1 MARPPRLT
9 TPLVVAL
16 LVGMAVAAPAAAGD
30 RHPTLAQLEQQVM
43 CPTCHTLLALSNA
56 PVAERMRVVIRR
68 WIAEGDTTGEI
79 EARLVADFGE
89 QVLAAPPA
97 QGFGLVAWLLPF
109 VALLGIGG
117 VVTVA
122 ARRWTRAEGTGTG
135 SMGVRPHGRVRVDA
149 DLARRL
155 DRELARF
162 EA

>member
-1 MARPPRLT
+1 MARSPRLSA
-9 TPLVVAL
+9 PLVIAL

-56 PVAERMRVVIRR
+56 PVAERMRIVIRR
-68 WIAEGDTTGEI
+68 WIAAGDSTSQI
-79 EARLVADFGE
+79 ETRLVAEFGE

-109 VALLGIGG
+109 VALVGIGS
-117 VVTVA
+117 VVAVA
-122 ARRWTRAEGTGTG
+122 ARRWTRAGDTGTAPI
-135 SMGVRPHGRVRVDA
+135 GVRPSMRRGVDA

-155 DRELARF
+155 DQELARF
-162 EA
+162 DA